1 MHSLVGLHAPP
12 PSSHDY
18 IGLIGLQVYGTLAS
32 SAALYAASP
41 QLNNYHSAIRGRPY
55 MTSTAGGGGSAP
67 CGRLWT
73 GGGGVE
79 QVYDVR
85 MVCFLEHNATVPH

>member
-1 MHSLVGLHAPP
+1 MLSLFRAKCLPILLYGTEACPLLSRQKHSLEFTV
-12 PSSHDY
+12 
-18 IGLIGLQVYGTLAS
+18 
-32 SAALYAASP
+32 
-41 QLNNYHSAIRGRPY
+41 RGRPY

-85 MVCFLEHNATVPH
+85 MVFFRAQCHCATLNSRLDF